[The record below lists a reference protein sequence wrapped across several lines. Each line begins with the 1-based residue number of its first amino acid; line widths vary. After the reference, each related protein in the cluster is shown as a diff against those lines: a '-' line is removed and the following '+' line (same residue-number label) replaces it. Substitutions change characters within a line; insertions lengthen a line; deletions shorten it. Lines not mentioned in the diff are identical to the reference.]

1 MDNLVAWIKNNQ
13 AKAVAI
19 GVLIAALSY
28 TQLSKPRTYEDCIL
42 QVVKDAQSNSSANI
56 GRRACRAKFP
66 KAKQEQK
73 LFGVPV
79 CGEDQI
85 YDPFDQTCNDISKD

>member
-28 TQLSKPRTYEDCIL
+28 TQLSKPRTYEDCVFKIIKEAKTDHAL
-42 QVVKDAQSNSSANI
+42 HLGK
-56 GRRACRAKFP
+56 RTCRSKFP
-66 KAKQEQK
+66 KE
-73 LFGVPV
+73 LFGVPA
-79 CGEDQI
+79 
-85 YDPFDQTCNDISKD
+85 NDTFVPIPLD